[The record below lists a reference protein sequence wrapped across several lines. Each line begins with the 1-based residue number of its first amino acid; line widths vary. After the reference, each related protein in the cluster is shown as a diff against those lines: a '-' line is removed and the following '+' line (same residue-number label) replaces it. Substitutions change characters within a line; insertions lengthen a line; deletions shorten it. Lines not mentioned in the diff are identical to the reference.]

1 VEVTFKISLT
11 GANKLLNF
19 CEWLEHTA
27 LISTIA
33 GTGWMYASFS
43 VLHYFSLFVLV
54 GTIVL
59 IDLRVLGL
67 AARSQR
73 IATVAEQLFPWT
85 WTALGLALF
94 SGFVMFATDAG
105 DYYPDRIFRIKMT
118 VIFLALVFAILVHR
132 NIPKWD
138 RSPGTSAAAKLVA
151 LVSLLLWVGAILAGV
166 EIAAISGLG

>member
-1 VEVTFKISLT
+1 M
-11 GANKLLNF
+11 LNF
-19 CEWLEHTA
+19 CEWLEHTV
-27 LISTIA
+27 LVSTIA
-33 GTGWMYASFS
+33 GTGWMYATFS
-43 VLHYFSLFVLV
+43 VVHYFSLFVLV

-59 IDLRVLGL
+59 IDLRVLGV

-73 IATVAEQLFPWT
+73 IAALAEQLFPWT

-105 DYYPDRIFRIKMT
+105 DYYPDKIFRIKMT
-118 VIFLALVFAILVHR
+118 VILLALIFAVIVHR
-132 NIPKWD
+132 NVPKWD
-138 RSPGTSAAAKLVA
+138 QSPSISAGAKLVA